1 MRHQPGAD
9 SCRFE
14 HLRGGDANLRMIE
27 IRERIVEQ
35 HNRGDWGLG
44 TGDCPSSRLRRF
56 GRARRS
62 SMHLRRAEAGG
73 LGAGRQPGEAPCEG
87 VAYEEG
93 RRAPAVDAEELL
105 VEPPAD
111 AALCREI

>member
-35 HNRGDWGLG
+35 HNRGDWGPG
-44 TGDCPSSRLRRF
+44 TGDWGPGTR
-56 GRARRS
+56 GW
-62 SMHLRRAEAGG
+62 
-73 LGAGRQPGEAPCEG
+73 QPGEAPCEG
-87 VAYEEG
+87 VAYEGG
-93 RRAPAVDAEELL
+93 RRAPAVDAEQLL
-105 VEPPAD
+105 VEPPAG
-111 AALCREI
+111 AALCREIRQRRE